1 VLVLHSRYS
10 AYWQRIPTKSWDE
23 RYKIERKDMEG
34 SRGNR
39 GGKVDIREK
48 KRRRDGMVWKGS
60 ESGKQERR

>member
-39 GGKVDIREK
+39 GGKVDIRE
-48 KRRRDGMVWKGS
+48 
-60 ESGKQERR
+60 